1 MIDLAKEKDRI
12 ERIIKSIERS
22 FSFKSVLFNERYLH
36 HYFSHKW
43 LSLYEHENRREISLI
58 KENENLIFHP
68 EWPTYKKATGIDYGR
83 YKFRKE
89 DNPGGSEPGKYML
102 CAEGSPGLID
112 FAIGEYHAP
121 KIGIE
126 MTLKYGWSN
135 EEVIYD
141 FVKLLDKSN
150 PFEVVYSLNVI
161 LRDKR
166 LPEGGMM
173 KDLQGHIHKAY
184 LEAIERLGEKYAIE
198 RERHFIILEIT
209 TESRRKWVLSGEKF
223 EVEEPRIEGL
233 FMPGIEDQSRS
244 LYQSSLF
251 KRNREEFIEEVGI
264 DLKTLKMWH
273 QLNLLGF
280 DPEKQEIFDEKEVI
294 EVRFLKGLINSGLSF
309 EKIISMLSKL
319 PRPYCYTFDQIYWDF
334 DQEQWI
340 SLDKLMEERVNDY
353 VQENYEE
360 LIDGYIEEFL
370 DEKEENE
377 GYKSYNVF
385 DMGGYLIVKKRN
397 D

>member
-1 MIDLAKEKDRI
+1 MIDLGKEKDRI
-12 ERIIKSIERS
+12 EKIIKSIERS

-43 LSLYEHENRREISLI
+43 LGLYEHENKQEISLI

-68 EWPTYKKATGIDYGR
+68 EWPTYKKATGIDYGK
-83 YKFRKE
+83 YRKE
-89 DNPGGSEPGKYML
+89 NKPGDSEPGKYMP
-102 CAEGSPGLID
+102 CAEGTAGFID
-112 FAIGEYHAP
+112 FAIGEYEAP

-166 LPEGGMM
+166 MPEGGMM
-173 KDLQGHIHKAY
+173 KDLESHIHSAY
-184 LEAIERLGEKYAIE
+184 QEAIRRLGEQYAVE
-198 RERHFIILEIT
+198 RERHLIILEIT
-209 TESRRKWVLSGEKF
+209 TEGRRKWVLSGEKF

-233 FMPGIEDQSRS
+233 FMSGIEDQSNW
-244 LYQSSLF
+244 LYEESLF
-251 KRNREEFIEEVGI
+251 KRNREELVEEVGV

-273 QLNLLGF
+273 QVNLLSF

-294 EVRFLKGLINSGLSF
+294 EVRFLKGLINSGLPF

-319 PRPYCYTFDQIYWDF
+319 PRPYCYTFDEIYWDF
-334 DQEQWI
+334 NREQWI
-340 SLDKLMEERVNDY
+340 SLDKLMEQRVDDY
-353 VQENYEE
+353 LQENYEE
-360 LIDGYIEEFL
+360 LIDDYIEEFL

-377 GYKSYNVF
+377 DYESYNVF
-385 DMGGYLIVKKRN
+385 DMGDYLIVKKGN

>member
-1 MIDLAKEKDRI
+1 MIDLGKEKDRI
-12 ERIIKSIERS
+12 EKIIKSTERS

-43 LSLYEHENRREISLI
+43 LSLYEHENKQEISLI

-68 EWPTYKKATGIDYGR
+68 EWPTYKKATGIGYGK
-83 YKFRKE
+83 YRKE
-89 DNPGGSEPGKYML
+89 NKPGDSEPGKYMP
-102 CAEGSPGLID
+102 CAEGTAGFID
-112 FAIGEYHAP
+112 FAIGEYQAP

-141 FVKLLDKSN
+141 FVKLLDKGN

-173 KDLQGHIHKAY
+173 KDLESHIHSAY
-184 LEAIERLGEKYAIE
+184 QEAIRRLGEQYAVE
-198 RERHFIILEIT
+198 RERHLIILEIT
-209 TESRRKWVLSGEKF
+209 TEGRRKWVLSGEKF
-223 EVEEPRIEGL
+223 EVEKPKIEGL
-233 FMPGIEDQSRS
+233 FMSGIEDQSS
-244 LYQSSLF
+244 WLYEESLF
-251 KRNREEFIEEVGI
+251 KRNREELVEEVAV

-273 QLNLLGF
+273 QVNLLSF

-294 EVRFLKGLINSGLSF
+294 EVRFLKGLINSGLPF

-319 PRPYCYTFDQIYWDF
+319 PRPYCYTFDEIYWDF
-334 DQEQWI
+334 NREQWI
-340 SLDKLMEERVNDY
+340 SLDKLMEQRVDDY
-353 VQENYEE
+353 LQENYEE
-360 LIDGYIEEFL
+360 LIDDYIEEFL

-377 GYKSYNVF
+377 DYKSYNVF
-385 DMGGYLIVKKRN
+385 DMGDYLIVKKRN

>member
-1 MIDLAKEKDRI
+1 MIDLGKEKDRI
-12 ERIIKSIERS
+12 EKIIKSIERS
-22 FSFKSVLFNERYLH
+22 FSFKSVLFNERYVH

-43 LSLYEHENRREISLI
+43 LSLYEHENNQEISLI

-68 EWPTYKKATGIDYGR
+68 EWPTYKKATGIDYGK
-83 YKFRKE
+83 YRKE
-89 DNPGGSEPGKYML
+89 NKPGDSEPGKYMP
-102 CAEGSPGLID
+102 CAEGTAGFID
-112 FAIGEYHAP
+112 FAIGEYQAP

-173 KDLQGHIHKAY
+173 KDLESHIHSAY
-184 LEAIERLGEKYAIE
+184 QEAIRRLGEQYAVE

-209 TESRRKWVLSGEKF
+209 TEGRRKWVLSGEKF
-223 EVEEPRIEGL
+223 EVEKPKIEGL
-233 FMPGIEDQSRS
+233 FMSGIEDQSS
-244 LYQSSLF
+244 WLYEESLF
-251 KRNREEFIEEVGI
+251 RRNREEFVEEVGV

-273 QLNLLGF
+273 QVNLLSF

-294 EVRFLKGLINSGLSF
+294 EVRFLKGLINSGLPF

-319 PRPYCYTFDQIYWDF
+319 PRPYCYTFDEIYWNF
-334 DQEQWI
+334 NREQWI
-340 SLDKLMEERVNDY
+340 SLDKLMEQRVDDY
-353 VQENYEE
+353 LQENYEE
-360 LIDGYIEEFL
+360 LIDDYIDEFL
-370 DEKEENE
+370 EEKEENE
-377 GYKSYNVF
+377 DYKSYNVF
-385 DMGGYLIVKKRN
+385 DMGDYLIVKKR
-397 D
+397 DK